1 MLRSFVMLTHAL
13 AIAPRR
19 ASITR
24 RASILAATAD
34 DGSTRPWAT
43 FRVVFEDDEVI
54 VCDKGSGLLAVP
66 GRGDHKQDS
75 LITRLRAT
83 RGASTTLAHRL
94 DRDTSGLVVAAK
106 TKRALRSLSMAF
118 EAREVEKSYVGAV
131 LGWPEATF
139 GTVDEPIGKVKTD
152 AGHNRVAVVAEA
164 DGGRRSRTNWAL
176 LEKRDDGSSLLSLQP
191 VTGRSQQLRVH
202 CALIGLPLLGDALH
216 GTEEASGR
224 APRLCLHAARL
235 SLDLPTAGPMTFEAE
250 APFAASADYASLL
263 DPPR

>member
-1 MLRSFVMLTHAL
+1 M
-13 AIAPRR
+13 
-19 ASITR
+19 
-24 RASILAATAD
+24 
-34 DGSTRPWAT
+34 
-43 FRVVFEDDEVI
+43 
-54 VCDKGSGLLAVP
+54 P

-152 AGHNRVAVVAEA
+152 AGHNRVAVVAEVA
-164 DGGRRSRTNWAL
+164 PLQRAREHAQGAGRGVLAL
-176 LEKRDDGSSLLSLQP
+176 LGALDEELLSHW
-191 VTGRSQQLRVH
+191 RSPTS
-202 CALIGLPLLGDALH
+202 PL
-216 GTEEASGR
+216 S
-224 APRLCLHAARL
+224 
-235 SLDLPTAGPMTFEAE
+235 
-250 APFAASADYASLL
+250 
-263 DPPR
+263 